1 MRNILILGA
10 GKSSVAL
17 IDYLIKYSRKED
29 WIITVADI
37 TEENA
42 LQKTKR
48 RINTVAVGFDLN
60 NSTQR
65 KELIRNADIVIS
77 MLPAGL
83 HIIVAKDCLKLKK
96 NMVTPSYISEAMR
109 ELDTEV
115 KKKGLMFMNEM
126 GLDPGMDHMSSMQL
140 IDKLK
145 AGGNEITGYQSHC
158 GGLVAPESDDNLWH
172 YKFTWNPR
180 NVILAGQGTGG
191 IQYLKEGRIVK
202 LKYEKLFE
210 SATPLKISGHGK
222 FESYPNRDS
231 LKYIDEYG
239 LRGVKTM
246 YRGTL
251 RIPPFCEGWSL
262 LVDLGLTK
270 EEDFPK
276 IQFMKQFVKRFSVL
290 RKTMSKRQD
299 VLLKSTGVLQK
310 LYFTETENINP
321 AKFLQEILERN
332 WAMRPKDQD
341 MIVMAHQLTY
351 KTPQNSNFGIQ
362 SSLVFTGKDSVHTA
376 MATTV
381 GLPVAMV
388 TRLILKGQISQR
400 GVLMPKHKE
409 VYEPILNELKDYG
422 ISFTEKITRLALPKK
437 KG

>member
-17 IDYLIKYSRKED
+17 IDYLIKYSRKEK

-48 RINTVAVGFDLN
+48 RINTVAVGLDLN

-65 KELIRNADIVIS
+65 KELIKNSDIVIS
-77 MLPAGL
+77 MLPASL
-83 HIIVAKDCLKLKK
+83 HIIVAKDCLKLRK
-96 NMVTPSYISEAMR
+96 NLVTPSYVSEAMR

-115 KKKGLMFMNEM
+115 KRKGLIFMNEM
-126 GLDPGMDHMSSMQL
+126 GLDPGIDHMSSMQL
-140 IDKLK
+140 IDNLK
-145 AGGNEITGYQSHC
+145 DGGNEITGYLSHC
-158 GGLVAPESDDNLWH
+158 GGLVAPESDNNLWH

-180 NVILAGQGTGG
+180 NVILAGQGAGG
-191 IQYLKEGRIVK
+191 IQYLKEGKKIK
-202 LKYEKLFE
+202 LKYEKLFD
-210 SATPLKISGHGK
+210 SATPLKIPGYGK

-239 LRGVKTM
+239 LKGVKTM

-251 RIPPFCEGWSL
+251 RISPFCEGWSL

-270 EEDFPK
+270 EEDLPK
-276 IQFMKQFVKRFSVL
+276 IRFMKQFVKRFSIL
-290 RKTMSKRQD
+290 GKTMSKRQD
-299 VLLKSTGVLQK
+299 TLLKSTGVLQK
-310 LYFTETENINP
+310 LYLSEMESINP
-321 AKFLQEILERN
+321 AKFMQEILERN
-332 WAMRPKDQD
+332 WAMHPKDKD
-341 MIVMAHQLTY
+341 MIVMVHQLNY
-351 KTPQNSNFGIQ
+351 KTPQSSNFEIQ
-362 SSLVFTGKDSVHTA
+362 SSLVFKGKNSVHTA

-388 TRLILKGQISQR
+388 TRLILNGQISQR

-437 KG
+437 KR

>member
-17 IDYLIKYSRKED
+17 IDYLIKYSRKEK

-65 KELIRNADIVIS
+65 KELIKNSDIVIS
-77 MLPAGL
+77 MLPASL
-83 HIIVAKDCLKLKK
+83 HIIVAKDCLKLRK
-96 NMVTPSYISEAMR
+96 NLVTPSYVSEAMR

-115 KKKGLMFMNEM
+115 KRKGLIFMNEM
-126 GLDPGMDHMSSMQL
+126 GLDPGIDHMSSMQL
-140 IDKLK
+140 IDNLK
-145 AGGNEITGYQSHC
+145 DGGNEITGYLSHC
-158 GGLVAPESDDNLWH
+158 GGLVAPESDNNPWH

-180 NVILAGQGTGG
+180 NVILAGQGAGG
-191 IQYLKEGRIVK
+191 IQYLKQGKKIK
-202 LKYEKLFE
+202 LKYEKLFD
-210 SATPLKISGHGK
+210 SATPLKIPGYGK

-239 LRGVKTM
+239 LKGVKTM

-251 RIPPFCEGWSL
+251 RISPFCEGWSL

-270 EEDFPK
+270 EEDLPK
-276 IQFMKQFVKRFSVL
+276 IRFMKQFVKRFSIL
-290 RKTMSKRQD
+290 GKTMSKRQD
-299 VLLKSTGVLQK
+299 TLLKSTGVLQK
-310 LYFTETENINP
+310 LYLSEMESINP
-321 AKFLQEILERN
+321 AKFMQEILERN
-332 WAMRPKDQD
+332 WAMHPKDKD
-341 MIVMAHQLTY
+341 MIVMVHQLNY
-351 KTPQNSNFGIQ
+351 KTPQSSNFEIQ
-362 SSLVFTGKDSVHTA
+362 SSLVFKGKNSVHTA

-388 TRLILKGQISQR
+388 TRLILNGQISQR

-437 KG
+437 KR

>member
-17 IDYLIKYSRKED
+17 IDYLIKYSRKEK

-65 KELIRNADIVIS
+65 KELIKNSDIVIS
-77 MLPAGL
+77 MLPASL
-83 HIIVAKDCLKLKK
+83 HIIVAKDCLKLRK
-96 NMVTPSYISEAMR
+96 NLVTPSYVSEAMR

-115 KKKGLMFMNEM
+115 KRKGLIFMNEM
-126 GLDPGMDHMSSMQL
+126 GLDPGIDHMSSMQL
-140 IDKLK
+140 IDNLK
-145 AGGNEITGYQSHC
+145 DGGNEITGYLSHC
-158 GGLVAPESDDNLWH
+158 GGLVAPESDNNPWH

-180 NVILAGQGTGG
+180 NVILAGQGAGG
-191 IQYLKEGRIVK
+191 IQYLKEGKKIK
-202 LKYEKLFE
+202 LKYEKLFD
-210 SATPLKISGHGK
+210 SATPLKIPGYGK

-239 LRGVKTM
+239 LKGVKTM

-251 RIPPFCEGWSL
+251 RISPFCEGWSL

-270 EEDFPK
+270 EEDLPK
-276 IQFMKQFVKRFSVL
+276 IRFMKQFVKRFSIL
-290 RKTMSKRQD
+290 GKTMSKRQD
-299 VLLKSTGVLQK
+299 TLLKSTGVLQK
-310 LYFTETENINP
+310 LYLSEMESINP
-321 AKFLQEILERN
+321 AKFMQEILERN
-332 WAMRPKDQD
+332 WAMHPKDKD
-341 MIVMAHQLTY
+341 MIVMVHQLNY
-351 KTPQNSNFGIQ
+351 KTPQSSNFEIQ
-362 SSLVFTGKDSVHTA
+362 SSLVFKGKNSVHTA

-388 TRLILKGQISQR
+388 TRLILNGQISQR

-437 KG
+437 KR